1 MEKMVQKR
9 WDKLFERNRQE
20 KKDKKVKKRFERK
33 NDWNNDHT
41 LTDGIDRNK

>member
-33 NDWNNDHT
+33 ND
-41 LTDGIDRNK
+41 